1 MADAVELR
9 MKCPVCGVRNHSV
22 TFQHDGPTL
31 YHDCGHTSADLLTV
45 DNAPEP
51 THHIHG
57 SVDPPTLSPE
67 AVEMLQRYKHGQD
80 PNEAVMAQMKAQWTP
95 PEPCPECAQNK
106 HGNCD
111 GTGWDIG
118 NDMSTECP
126 CARRGHGD

>member
-1 MADAVELR
+1 MPDSVELR

-67 AVEMLQRYKHGQD
+67 AVEALQRYKHGNRQ
-80 PNEAVMAQMKAQWTP
+80 EFVGEWTAS

-126 CARRGHGD
+126 CARMGHGD

>member
-1 MADAVELR
+1 MPDSVELR

-45 DNAPEP
+45 DSAPVP

-57 SVDPPTLSPE
+57 SVDPPTLS
-67 AVEMLQRYKHGQD
+67 
-80 PNEAVMAQMKAQWTP
+80 

-118 NDMSTECP
+118 NDMSNECP